1 MWRAAA
7 YALFSLL
14 NFLPI
19 RFTNVLT
26 FLTEA
31 LVEVVKRINIKITT
45 QTMVRQLQ
53 QIQFTLVHII
63 VTLDCP

>member
-14 NFLPI
+14 HFLPI

-63 VTLDCP
+63 VTLDYP